1 LDANNALLKFIE
13 NHQESAIDL
22 YETRKKEYA
31 QLFCSLS
38 KRNGLISNLT
48 AIPGIGNISAVTIYS
63 KVIDASRFENKY
75 KYWSY
80 CGLVTHEKQ
89 SGNRSYGKR
98 KPRYC
103 RKLKSVYKS
112 AALAAIGG
120 KNDIRDYNDYLLSL
134 GISIRD
140 ARNGVA
146 RYISKVSYG
155 MLKNK
160 SKYIPYQWRESE
172 EE

>member
-1 LDANNALLKFIE
+1 M
-13 NHQESAIDL
+13 
-22 YETRKKEYA
+22 
-31 QLFCSLS
+31 
-38 KRNGLISNLT
+38 SNLT
-48 AIPGIGNISAVTIYS
+48 GIPGISNILAVSIYI

-80 CGLVTHEKQ
+80 CGLVKHEKE

-103 RKLKSVYKS
+103 HMLKSVYKS

-140 ARNGVA
+140 ARNSVA
-146 RYISKVSYG
+146 RYISKVSLG
-155 MLKNK
+155 MLRNK

-172 EE
+172 TE